1 MKKYLF
7 IVLLVRVCFGQT
19 FAPINVEEDSK
30 EFIGE
35 EKSILNKHNIS
46 VGMFDDRIGLSL
58 IGYTQNIKQTPKDEY
73 FIGAGTML
81 FAFTGTMGWKHYY
94 KKSRLSISSI
104 FCAQYVVHLGFMGF
118 LPTAS
123 FTIEYDLVDWAQVK
137 LGGMGLM
144 LLGGTSD
151 EVGSDIGI
159 LPFVGLN
166 FRF

>member
-46 VGMFDDRIGLSL
+46 VGMFDDRTGLSL
-58 IGYTQNIKQTPKDEY
+58 IGYTYSIKQTAMDEY

-81 FAFTGTMGWKHYY
+81 LAFTGTVGWKHYY

>member
-30 EFIGE
+30 EVIGE

-46 VGMFDDRIGLSL
+46 VGMLDDKTGLSL
-58 IGYTQNIKQTPKDEY
+58 LGYTYTIKQTNMNEY
-73 FIGAGTML
+73 FVGAGTML
-81 FAFTGTMGWKHYY
+81 SAFTSTVGWKHYY
-94 KKSRLSISSI
+94 YKSRVSISSVI
-104 FCAQYVVHLGFMGF
+104 CGQYVAHLGFMGF

-123 FTIEYDLVDWAQVK
+123 FTIEYDLVERAQVK
-137 LGGMGLM
+137 LGGIGLM

-151 EVGSDIGI
+151 EDGSNTGI
-159 LPFVGLN
+159 LLFAGLN
-166 FRF
+166 FPF